1 MQIIK
6 NKLELNEIIRK
17 LKSQNKTIGFA
28 PTMGYLHEGH
38 VTLFHESKANTDI
51 TVTSIFVNPAQF
63 NDPKDFEK
71 YPRNTEADLAK
82 CKEAGVDIVY
92 LPEVEDIYPG
102 GKIPDL
108 NMKIPHL
115 MKSLCATTR
124 PGHFEG
130 VLLVIANLF
139 HTVEPDIAFFGLK
152 DYQQFLIIKEF
163 ARVTGFRM
171 QVVGVD
177 TIRESDGLAM
187 SSRNARLSK
196 EDRELASLI
205 PQAFQLSQKYILDN
219 GRDLARIREIFQD
232 IVLQSSR
239 MKIDYVEILNARDLS
254 SLEKLAGEIV
264 IAVAIF
270 CGEVRLID
278 NIRLTLD

>member
-6 NKLELNEIIRK
+6 NKQELNKEIKK
-17 LKSQNKTIGFA
+17 LKSNGKIVGFA
-28 PTMGYLHEGH
+28 PTMGFLHEGH
-38 VTLFHESKANTDI
+38 TTLFTECKANTDI

-63 NDPKDFEK
+63 NDIKDYEK
-71 YPRNTEADLAK
+71 YPRNTESDLKK

-92 LPEVEDIYPG
+92 LPEVEDIYPE

-108 NMKIPHL
+108 TMKIPHL

-139 HTVEPDIAFFGLK
+139 HSVEPDIAFFGLK

-163 ARVTGFRM
+163 ARATGFNM
-171 QVVGVD
+171 KVVGVE

-187 SSRNARLSK
+187 SSRNSRLSK
-196 EDRELASLI
+196 EDREAATLI
-205 PQAFQLSQKYILDN
+205 PRAFKLCRDYIFAR
-219 GRDLARIREIFQD
+219 GRDPKKVRSIFSEV
-232 IVLQSSR
+232 VLTSAKMR
-239 MKIDYVEILNARDLS
+239 IDYIEILNAKDLS
-254 SLEKLAGEIV
+254 PLEELTGEV
-264 IAVAIF
+264 LIAVAIF

-278 NIRLTLD
+278 NIRLTLV

>member
-6 NKLELNEIIRK
+6 NKQELNKEIKK
-17 LKSQNKTIGFA
+17 LKSNGKIVGFA
-28 PTMGYLHEGH
+28 PTMGFLHEGH
-38 VTLFHESKANTDI
+38 TTLFTECKANTDI

-63 NDPKDFEK
+63 NDIKDYEK
-71 YPRNTEADLAK
+71 YPRNTESDLKK

-92 LPEVEDIYPG
+92 LPEVEDIYPE

-108 NMKIPHL
+108 TMKIPHL

-139 HTVEPDIAFFGLK
+139 HSVEPDIAFFGLK

-163 ARVTGFRM
+163 ARATGFNM
-171 QVVGVD
+171 KVVGVE

-187 SSRNARLSK
+187 SSRNARLSI
-196 EDRELASLI
+196 EDREAASLI
-205 PQAFQLSQKYILDN
+205 PRAFKLCRDYIFAR
-219 GRDLARIREIFQD
+219 GRDPKKVRSIFSEV
-232 IVLQSSR
+232 VLTSAKMR
-239 MKIDYVEILNARDLS
+239 IDYIEILNAKDLS
-254 SLEKLAGEIV
+254 PLEELAGEV
-264 IAVAIF
+264 LIAVAIF

-278 NIRLTLD
+278 NIRLTLV

>member
-6 NKLELNEIIRK
+6 NKQELNKEIKK
-17 LKSQNKTIGFA
+17 LKSNGKIVGFA
-28 PTMGYLHEGH
+28 PTMGFLHEGH
-38 VTLFHESKANTDI
+38 TTLFTECKANTDI

-63 NDPKDFEK
+63 NDIKDYEK
-71 YPRNTEADLAK
+71 YPRNTESDLKK

-92 LPEVEDIYPG
+92 LPEVEDIYPE

-108 NMKIPHL
+108 TMKIPHL

-139 HTVEPDIAFFGLK
+139 HSVEPDIAFFGLK

-163 ARVTGFRM
+163 ARATGFNM
-171 QVVGVD
+171 KVVGVE

-187 SSRNARLSK
+187 SSRNARLSI
-196 EDRELASLI
+196 EDREAASLI
-205 PQAFQLSQKYILDN
+205 PRAFKLCRDYIFAR
-219 GRDLARIREIFQD
+219 GRDPKKVRSIFSEV
-232 IVLQSSR
+232 VLTSSKMR
-239 MKIDYVEILNARDLS
+239 IDYIEILNAKDLS
-254 SLEKLAGEIV
+254 PLEELTGEV
-264 IAVAIF
+264 LIAVAIF

-278 NIRLTLD
+278 NIRLTLA

>member
-6 NKLELNEIIRK
+6 NKQELNKEIKK
-17 LKSQNKTIGFA
+17 LKSNGKIVGFA
-28 PTMGYLHEGH
+28 PTMGFLHEGH
-38 VTLFHESKANTDI
+38 TTLFTECKANTDI

-63 NDPKDFEK
+63 NDIKDYEK
-71 YPRNTEADLAK
+71 YPRNTESDLKK

-92 LPEVEDIYPG
+92 LPEVEDIYRG

-108 NMKIPHL
+108 TMKIPHL
-115 MKSLCATTR
+115 MKNLCATTR

-139 HTVEPDIAFFGLK
+139 LSVEPDIAFFGLK

-163 ARVTGFRM
+163 ARATGFNM
-171 QVVGVD
+171 KVVGVE

-196 EDRELASLI
+196 EEREAATLI
-205 PQAFQLSQKYILDN
+205 PRAFKLCRDYIFAR
-219 GRDLARIREIFQD
+219 GRDPKKVRSIFSEV
-232 IVLQSSR
+232 VLTSSKMR
-239 MKIDYVEILNARDLS
+239 IDYIEILNAKDLS
-254 SLEKLAGEIV
+254 PLEELAGEV
-264 IAVAIF
+264 LIAVAIF

-278 NIRLTLD
+278 NIRLTLV